1 MKKPTQ
7 KQETLEEAAE
17 RYFPSAEKIGG
28 ENYTAYKGFIAGAK
42 YMEKKMLE
50 LMDSYADDVMGGCTL
65 RAKEWFEQFKHKTM
79 KQTAVEWLAEK
90 YNYVTWMRNRDEIS
104 AGLADEWRK
113 HYLDQAKQMER
124 EQHGNTWDA
133 AIKAHDD
140 RGHVYVRSTCD
151 FDDYEVGS

>member
-1 MKKPTQ
+1 M
-7 KQETLEEAAE
+7 
-17 RYFPSAEKIGG
+17 SEK
-28 ENYTAYKGFIAGAK
+28 
-42 YMEKKMLE
+42 
-50 LMDSYADDVMGGCTL
+50 
-65 RAKEWFEQFKHKTM
+65 

-133 AIKAHDD
+133 ATKAHDD

-151 FDDYEVGS
+151 FDDYEVGSYGCR